1 MDESEIRLTQYSHGS
16 GCGCKIAPFQLEEI
30 LKGSRGDFGGDP
42 SILIGSDSMNDAVAY
57 DLGNQALISTVDF
70 FTPIVDDPYDF
81 GRVAAAN
88 ALSDVYA
95 MGAKPIFALG
105 ILGWP
110 VDKLPTSLASEVL
123 KGARSICLQANIQ
136 MAGGHS
142 IDSSEPIFGLSVNG
156 LIDSSKIKSNS
167 AAQADDLLY
176 ITKPIG
182 TGILATAIKR
192 GTASKEDSS
201 LLVEQL
207 CRLNSIGELL
217 ASMASVHAMTDV
229 TGFGILGHA
238 LEMAEASGLSFNLRF
253 DAIPLIGDGL
263 LDEYIAKF
271 MIPDNT
277 FRNFKSYGHKTN
289 ELSGRQVQILCDPQT
304 NGGLLISLDREG
316 KSEFED
322 SLTEA
327 GQEFWCI
334 GEVNTAS
341 KFPINII

>member
-1 MDESEIRLTQYSHGS
+1 
-16 GCGCKIAPFQLEEI
+16 
-30 LKGSRGDFGGDP
+30 
-42 SILIGSDSMNDAVAY
+42 
-57 DLGNQALISTVDF
+57 
-70 FTPIVDDPYDF
+70 
-81 GRVAAAN
+81 
-88 ALSDVYA
+88 
-95 MGAKPIFALG
+95 
-105 ILGWP
+105 
-110 VDKLPTSLASEVL
+110 
-123 KGARSICLQANIQ
+123 
-136 MAGGHS
+136 
-142 IDSSEPIFGLSVNG
+142 
-156 LIDSSKIKSNS
+156 
-167 AAQADDLLY
+167 
-176 ITKPIG
+176 
-182 TGILATAIKR
+182 
-192 GTASKEDSS
+192 
-201 LLVEQL
+201 
-207 CRLNSIGELL
+207 
-217 ASMASVHAMTDV
+217 MASVHAMTDV

-277 FRNFKSYGHKTN
+277 FRNFKSYSHKTN